1 MTEPKAGARPSQ
13 VTMAAGTA
21 AVGSAL
27 LVLTLFDSISRL
39 RSVEMRESIT
49 EFLSSPPG
57 SGLGLSVTDA
67 VDLLRAGM
75 LFTGAVAAA
84 AVVLAVYV
92 LQRHNAARICFTV
105 AAALLLLT
113 APIAG
118 GVLPILVAFSAV
130 MLWTRPARDWFAGR
144 PAAPVEPRQQHRR
157 RDDDTAD
164 AKPAWPRPQDPA
176 TLDAPGDGDRSSTP
190 PPTYGFGAPAEQPP
204 GQPANQP
211 PDQPSGQPANQP
223 PEQPSHQP
231 PGGHPPSG
239 YPQGSGYPGAGYPQ
253 GPYPGAGYPQGP
265 YPPAGYPQGGYPPP
279 GYPQGAGPRGTSKR
293 PTNVM
298 IAAALTWFFAG
309 VTAAAYVVVLAVLL
323 FSKDTLLEVIR
334 REPQFRD
341 LGIST
346 NDLVAGLWAVSAVV
360 VFWCLAA
367 IVLAF
372 LAVQGRNWARIAL
385 VVSAAIS
392 LLVGFV
398 AFPFSLLHLLA
409 AGATIALL
417 FTGGANDW
425 FAGRSSGTSAY
436 PPPPEEPNP
445 PTNVW

>member
-49 EFLSSPPG
+49 KFLSSPPG

-164 AKPAWPRPQDPA
+164 AQPAWPRPQDPA
-176 TLDAPGDGDRSSTP
+176 TPDAPADGDRSSTP

-204 GQPANQP
+204 GPPA
-211 PDQPSGQPANQP
+211 QP
-223 PEQPSHQP
+223 PEQPSNQP
-231 PGGHPPSG
+231 PTQPPT
-239 YPQGSGYPGAGYPQ
+239 Q
-253 GPYPGAGYPQGP
+253 
-265 YPPAGYPQGGYPPP
+265 PPGGYPPP
-279 GYPQGAGPRGTSKR
+279 GYPQGSSYPAAGYPQGPYPVAGYPQGGYPQGGYPQGSYPPPGYPQVSGPQGPGKR
-293 PTNVM
+293 PPNVM

-309 VTAAAYVVVLAVLL
+309 VTAVAYVVVLAVLL

-367 IVLAF
+367 MVLAF
-372 LAVQGRNWARIAL
+372 LAVRGHNWARITL

-425 FAGRSSGTSAY
+425 FARRPGGAPAAY
-436 PPPPEEPNP
+436 PPPPEEQNP